1 MSEESSGFH
10 EKAFQRVDDRDD
22 ATYFET
28 CDKDFSMD
36 QGGRLAVAALYRA
49 TLSPEAEIL
58 DLMAGPQTALPDDIA
73 FPYVTGLD
81 VSENLMQGNARLASR
96 VVFDLNDAAPLPFPD
111 AHFDAVL
118 LCDGLPYLTHP
129 QHVISQAERVLR
141 PGGALVVTFSDRF
154 YSRKAFA
161 LWQALEAEDRV
172 RLVTIF
178 MTRAGLTDLD
188 TGDVTPPEDLNAWQD
203 TVHAVIGRKQ
213 REG

>member
-1 MSEESSGFH
+1 
-10 EKAFQRVDDRDD
+10 
-22 ATYFET
+22 
-28 CDKDFSMD
+28 
-36 QGGRLAVAALYRA
+36 
-49 TLSPEAEIL
+49 
-58 DLMAGPQTALPDDIA
+58 MAGPQTALPDDIA

-81 VSENLMQGNARLASR
+81 VSENLMQGKARLASR
-96 VVFDLNDAAPLPFPD
+96 VVFDLNNEAPLPFPD

-141 PGGALVVTFSDRF
+141 PGGALVVSFSDRF

-178 MTRAGLTDLD
+178 MTRTGLTDLD

-203 TVHAVIGRKQ
+203 TVHAVIGRKTA
-213 REG
+213 RWLKVGPSH